1 MAFTKHKDIY
11 AILAEAR
18 RVGASEEAAVSGVE
32 GGRSQW
38 LKLPFIHQDAGDT
51 A

>member
-1 MAFTKHKDIY
+1 MPFTKHKDIY

-18 RVGASEEAAVSGVE
+18 RVGASEEAAVGEGV
-32 GGRSQW
+32 GGGSQW

>member
-1 MAFTKHKDIY
+1 MPLTKHKDIY

-18 RVGASEEAAVSGVE
+18 RVGASEEAAV
-32 GGRSQW
+32 GGSQW